1 MEPNANSREH
11 ATAGSGAAQSIG
23 GLRSFLRGTAIYGV
37 VGFSQRALTFLLL
50 PLYTRAIGPDEYG
63 QLALIWTLTGAL
75 TIVLSF
81 GLETAIFRTYF
92 RLANDPR
99 ERDSFISTLAVF
111 LFVVPILLSVTVL
124 LAGLPLISKWNALP
138 TEFVL
143 IGLLAA
149 STYVSATVLP
159 LALLRAEER
168 LGDYVKINAVH
179 LITYTGLTV
188 VLVLGFDAGVR
199 GWLISYLVA
208 SMLLFP
214 LGIAVVRKHWT
225 PRLAPRHLLAALA
238 FSLPLVPHLF
248 AHWGLS
254 LSDRAIL
261 SAWVDASELG
271 VYNLGYQIG
280 AIAGLL
286 VVALNQSILPE
297 YGRAL
302 TNVTARH
309 HLAKL
314 VTYQIILVAF
324 AGLAT
329 ALLGPPAVRF
339 VTPEA
344 YSRAADVIPWIALG
358 SVFYGLYVIP
368 MNTVSMIAGDTR
380 WVWIATLLAATV
392 NVTLNLL
399 FVPVWGITAAAINT
413 AVGYAVLLMIIG
425 TYTQLRHGAVLSYEW
440 RRIGVGLGV
449 AGAIY
454 VGAILTTPGSGD
466 AGGLSALGRACWL
479 LLMPALLLAGELRS
493 RLQLNSVRNVLR
505 GAAGS

>member
-1 MEPNANSREH
+1 MEPSAPSPQQAAARS
-11 ATAGSGAAQSIG
+11 ATDSPIS
-23 GLRSFLRGTAIYGV
+23 GLRSFLGGTAVYGV

-50 PLYTRAIGPDEYG
+50 PLYTRTIGPDEYG
-63 QLALIWTLTGAL
+63 QLALVWTLTGAL
-75 TIVLSF
+75 TILLSF

-92 RLANDPR
+92 RLAGDPR

-111 LFVVPILLSVTVL
+111 LFVVPTLLTVAVMLTVL
-124 LAGLPLISKWNALP
+124 PFIDNWNALP
-138 TEFVL
+138 TEFAL
-143 IGLLAA
+143 IGLLAT

-168 LGDYVKINAVH
+168 LGDYLKITAFH

-188 VLVLGFDAGVR
+188 ILVVGFDAGVR
-199 GWLISYLVA
+199 GWLISYLVT
-208 SMLLFP
+208 SILLFP
-214 LGIAVVRKHWT
+214 IGIAVSRRYWT
-225 PRLAPRHLLAALA
+225 TRLSPRHLLAALA
-238 FSLPLVPHLF
+238 FGLPLVPHLF

-280 AIAGLL
+280 ASASLFI
-286 VVALNQSILPE
+286 VAMNRSILPA

-302 TNVTARH
+302 TNQAAR
-309 HLAKL
+309 LSLTRL
-314 VTYQIILVAF
+314 VTYQVLLVAF

-339 VTPEA
+339 VMPET

-368 MNTVSMIAGDTR
+368 MNTVSMIAGETR
-380 WVWIATLLAATV
+380 WVWLATLLAATV

-399 FVPVWGITAAAINT
+399 FVPVWGIMAAAINT
-413 AVGYAVLLMIIG
+413 VIGYAVLFLIIG
-425 TYTQLRHGAVLSYEW
+425 TYAQWRHGGVLAYEW
-440 RRIGVGLGV
+440 RRIGVGLGL

-454 VGAILTTPGSGD
+454 VAAVMTTPGSGEL
-466 AGGLSALGRACWL
+466 GGLSALGRACWL
-479 LLMPALLLAGELRS
+479 LLMPVLLLAGEFRS
-493 RLQLNSVRNVLR
+493 GLQWNSVRNVLR
-505 GAAGS
+505 SAEGS